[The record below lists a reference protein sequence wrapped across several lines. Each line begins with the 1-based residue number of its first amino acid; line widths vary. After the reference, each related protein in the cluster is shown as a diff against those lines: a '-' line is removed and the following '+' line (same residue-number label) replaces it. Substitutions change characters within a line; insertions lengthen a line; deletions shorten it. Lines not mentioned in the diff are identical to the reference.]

1 MAAAMLAPLE
11 KPTAMG
17 FARLIGLARFDDEVG
32 QFVSALDH
40 ILLVEHAFCKTPE
53 KAGHAVFKHLATRRK
68 QRAVGRQGFAQGQQ
82 VVFVAAG
89 SVQQE
94 KGCGSGCAGFKTMNK

>member
-17 FARLIGLARFDDEVG
+17 FCQLIGLARFDNEIG
-32 QFVSALDH
+32 QFMGALDH
-40 ILLVEHAFCKTPE
+40 VLLVEHAFGETAE
-53 KAGHAVFKHLATRRK
+53 KAGHAVFKHLAAGRK
-68 QRAVGRQGFAQGQQ
+68 QGAIRRQGFAQGQQ

-89 SVQQE
+89 SVEQE
-94 KGCGSGCAGFKTMNK
+94 KGCGG